1 MQLENAIVIRIK
13 TSGFD
18 LDKIAH
24 SGHCFRWVEI
34 GPSKYLVIDGR
45 RQALLEKIEQGADG
59 GPLSGVKIS
68 CADVQGDPAYWFRYL
83 DLQTDY
89 SAMRAAIPWQDT
101 STTEAASIANGV
113 RLLRPNLWETII
125 TLVISQ
131 GMSVE
136 KTRATVTR
144 MCAELG
150 DLCGGPFGVYCAF
163 PGPDSLYNAKAWLK
177 SLGLGYRARYVS
189 NIARLVLEGEICLD
203 YLHTADYTEARTY
216 LKSIDGIGERI
227 ASLICLYG
235 LGMKEAFPAD
245 ANFKKIVARKYDG
258 RFPVELYGT
267 NRGVAWLYVTTA
279 DRMERGRGK

>member
-1 MQLENAIVIRIK
+1 MVTLP
-13 TSGFD
+13 SGRWRRYFFTNSTVLSSFSAD
-18 LDKIAH
+18 NVVADKIADLAGAAG
-24 SGHCFRWVEI
+24 SALITVAIAPVDGKLDAFRHDGLAEN
-34 GPSKYLVIDGR
+34 GAGTVILCTE
-45 RQALLEKIEQGADG
+45 LL
-59 GPLSGVKIS
+59 
-68 CADVQGDPAYWFRYL
+68 
-83 DLQTDY
+83 
-89 SAMRAAIPWQDT
+89 
-101 STTEAASIANGV
+101 
-113 RLLRPNLWETII
+113 
-125 TLVISQ
+125 
-131 GMSVE
+131 
-136 KTRATVTR
+136 
-144 MCAELG
+144 
-150 DLCGGPFGVYCAF
+150 FGQ
-163 PGPDSLYNAKAWLK
+163 LK

-245 ANFKKIVARKYDG
+245 ANFKKIVASKYDG

>member
-1 MQLENAIVIRIK
+1 
-13 TSGFD
+13 
-18 LDKIAH
+18 
-24 SGHCFRWVEI
+24 
-34 GPSKYLVIDGR
+34 
-45 RQALLEKIEQGADG
+45 
-59 GPLSGVKIS
+59 
-68 CADVQGDPAYWFRYL
+68 
-83 DLQTDY
+83 
-89 SAMRAAIPWQDT
+89 
-101 STTEAASIANGV
+101 
-113 RLLRPNLWETII
+113 
-125 TLVISQ
+125 
-131 GMSVE
+131 
-136 KTRATVTR
+136 
-144 MCAELG
+144 MCAALG
-150 DLCGGPFGVYCAF
+150 DLCGGPFGVYRTF

-245 ANFKKIVARKYDG
+245 ANFKKIVASKYDG

>member
-1 MQLENAIVIRIK
+1 M
-13 TSGFD
+13 
-18 LDKIAH
+18 
-24 SGHCFRWVEI
+24 
-34 GPSKYLVIDGR
+34 
-45 RQALLEKIEQGADG
+45 LEKIEPSADG
-59 GPLSGVKIS
+59 EPLSGVKIS
-68 CADVQGDPAYWFRYL
+68 CADAQGNPAYWFRYL

-89 SAMRAAIPWQDT
+89 SAMRAAIPWQDAT
-101 STTEAASIANGV
+101 TTEAASIANGV

-131 GMSVE
+131 GMSAE

-144 MCAELG
+144 MCAALG
-150 DLCGGPFGVYCAF
+150 DLCGGPFGVYRAF

-203 YLHTADYTEARTY
+203 YLRTADYTEARTY

-235 LGMKEAFPAD
+235 LGMREAFPAD
-245 ANFKKIVARKYDG
+245 ANFKKIVASKYDG

>member
-1 MQLENAIVIRIK
+1 MQLENAIVTRIRIPN
-13 TSGFD
+13 FD
-18 LDKIAH
+18 LDKIAQ
-24 SGHCFRWVEI
+24 SGQCFRWFEI
-34 GPSKYLVIDGR
+34 GPSKYLVIDDR
-45 RQALLEKIEQGADG
+45 RQALLEKIEKGVES
-59 GPLSGVKIS
+59 PYSGVKIT
-68 CADVQGDPAYWFRYL
+68 CADHPGAAAYWLRYL
-83 DLQTDY
+83 DLQSDY
-89 SAMRAAIPWQDT
+89 CEFRAAIPWQDGA
-101 STTEAASIANGV
+101 TTEAARIADGV

-131 GMSVE
+131 GMSAE
-136 KTRATVTR
+136 KTRRTVTR
-144 MCAELG
+144 LCAALG
-150 DLCGGPFGVYCAF
+150 DEIGGPFGIYRAF
-163 PGPDSLYNAKAWLK
+163 PFPANLCDTARLK

-203 YLHTADYTEARTY
+203 YLQTADYTEARTY

-279 DRMERGRGK
+279 DRMEGGRRK